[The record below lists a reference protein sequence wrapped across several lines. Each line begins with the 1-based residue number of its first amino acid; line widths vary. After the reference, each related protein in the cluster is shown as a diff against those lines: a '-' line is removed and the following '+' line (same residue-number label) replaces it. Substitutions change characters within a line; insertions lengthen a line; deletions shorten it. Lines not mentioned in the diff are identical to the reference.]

1 MLLQSKELSDANSK
15 LEATIDELETKLH
28 EPETSPVPTMVNV
41 KDATV
46 TEATLEIDLPKQ
58 GLTDEDLLPL
68 SGFGQIEEF
77 ILGEN
82 QLGNP
87 SIKML
92 CNSFPQTKK
101 LILDRNCFEAS
112 SLQDIGSMKYLKYLD
127 IRDNKLG
134 DECLQYVSSCKSLT
148 DLSLSK
154 NSLTDK
160 STQ

>member
-15 LEATIDELETKLH
+15 LEATINELEAKLH
-28 EPETSPVPTMVNV
+28 EPEASPAPTMVNV
-41 KDATV
+41 KDTTV
-46 TEATLEIDLPKQ
+46 TEAILEVNLPKQ

-68 SGFGQIEEF
+68 SGFGQIKEF

-101 LILDRNCFEAS
+101 LILD
-112 SLQDIGSMKYLKYLD
+112 
-127 IRDNKLG
+127 
-134 DECLQYVSSCKSLT
+134 
-148 DLSLSK
+148 
-154 NSLTDK
+154 
-160 STQ
+160 

>member
-1 MLLQSKELSDANSK
+1 
-15 LEATIDELETKLH
+15 
-28 EPETSPVPTMVNV
+28 MVNV

-58 GLTDEDLLPL
+58 DLTDEDLLPL